1 MDERNSR
8 DHVIQLY
15 NAQKTK
21 RDKFEKDIAT
31 AKTDKEKAN
40 AKAHIEVATKAMD
53 DIIVNENPKVSKAA
67 QVDEATKQQQEP
79 VFKHSETSHEA
90 TSKERDAPDAMIAYS
105 INSGPT
111 PINYAPPNV
120 VTINQVQDMI
130 GQAMDTIAK

>member
-53 DIIVNENPKVSKAA
+53 DIIVNEVTIDLTNWCHG
-67 QVDEATKQQQEP
+67 QEP
-79 VFKHSETSHEA
+79 K
-90 TSKERDAPDAMIAYS
+90 
-105 INSGPT
+105 G
-111 PINYAPPNV
+111 
-120 VTINQVQDMI
+120 VQ
-130 GQAMDTIAK
+130 GGSS